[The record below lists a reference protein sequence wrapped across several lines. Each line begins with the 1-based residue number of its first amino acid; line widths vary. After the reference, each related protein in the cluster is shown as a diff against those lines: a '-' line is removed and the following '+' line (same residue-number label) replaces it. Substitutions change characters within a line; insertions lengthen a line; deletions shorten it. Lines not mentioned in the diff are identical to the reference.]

1 MATKIQVSITKDTEH
16 GGTDAGMLDAFTR
29 LLALGA
35 LPTKGI
41 VLTIECGDQDASAL
55 RDEIAVALTDRALG
69 IDVKVKRTQEEEI
82 ERRRMVAVTSVPTS
96 TPMDRVWR
104 GDASR
109 VSGDGTGSFAGA
121 VFDEVAKEWNKTH
134 PDSPATVH
142 RAPRQRQPAEDAS

>member
-16 GGTDAGMLDAFTR
+16 GGTDAGMLDAYR
-29 LLALGA
+29 RVLAIGE

-41 VLTIECGDQDASAL
+41 VLTIECGDQDAAAL

-69 IDVKVKRTQEEEI
+69 IDVKIKRTQEEEI
-82 ERRRMVAVTSVPTS
+82 ERRRMVAVTTVPTS
-96 TPMDRVWR
+96 TPMERVWR
-104 GDASR
+104 GD
-109 VSGDGTGSFAGA
+109 GTAQFAGA

-134 PDSPATVH
+134 PDSPATVT